1 MKSARRPQTRSRRA
15 GISPGAILE
24 AAEVLKCIGHPVRL
38 EILQLLDERGEQNV
52 AAIQEAIGLDQPTA
66 SQHLGL
72 MRDKGIVAS
81 RREGVSVYYR
91 VRDEKVTRVLDCI
104 RACDV

>member
-1 MKSARRPQTRSRRA
+1 MKRSKETSISAN
-15 GISPGAILE
+15 AILE
-24 AAEVLKCIGHPVRL
+24 AAEMLKCIGHPARL
-38 EILQLLDERGEQNV
+38 QILELLDERGEQNV
-52 AAIQEAIGLDQPTA
+52 GTIQAAIGLDQPAT

-81 RREGVSVYYR
+81 RRDGVNVLYR

>member
-1 MKSARRPQTRSRRA
+1 M
-15 GISPGAILE
+15 ILD
-24 AAEVLKCIGHPVRL
+24 AAEVLKCIGHPTRL

-52 AAIQEAIGLDQPTA
+52 SAIQEALGLDQSTA

-72 MRDKGIVAS
+72 MRDKGIVVG
-81 RREGVSVYYR
+81 RRDGVNVYYR

-104 RACDV
+104 RDCDV

>member
-1 MKSARRPQTRSRRA
+1 MNRARRTT
-15 GISPGAILE
+15 ISPRAILE
-24 AAEVLKCIGHPVRL
+24 AAEVLKCIGHPTRL
-38 EILQLLDERGEQNV
+38 EILELLDKRGEQNV
-52 AAIQEAIGLDQPTA
+52 TAIQEAIGLDQPIT

-81 RREGVSVYYR
+81 RREGANVYYR
-91 VRDEKVTRVLDCI
+91 VQDEKVTRVLDCI

>member
-1 MKSARRPQTRSRRA
+1 MKRSKKTTISAS
-15 GISPGAILE
+15 AILE
-24 AAEVLKCIGHPVRL
+24 AAEVLRCIGHPTRL
-38 EILQLLDERGEQNV
+38 QILELLDERGEQNV
-52 AAIQEAIGLDQPTA
+52 GTIQEAIGLDQPAT

-81 RREGVSVYYR
+81 RRDGVNVLYR

-104 RACDV
+104 RACDA